1 MEQNT
6 TRRLGIRVGL
16 CYSGAVVRFEDGDV
30 KRGSDPAAGA
40 ERAASHVPASAR
52 RARLAGLIEREGFVS
67 VADSAAHLG
76 VSTMTVRRDLLALES
91 RGLLQRTH
99 GGAIATERRRHEIF
113 DAEEPLFERRKR
125 KNAAAKAVIAVAAA
139 RQIGPGETIAL
150 DVGTSVLALA
160 EALVERADLR
170 IFTNSLPAAI
180 TLARSRSPVYL
191 LGGLLRAPE
200 MSVIGP
206 VATAQ
211 LGEYYFDRL
220 FLGVSGI
227 TETAFF
233 DYSLEDTEVKRAF
246 IARARQVV
254 VLCDSSKFGHRAL
267 AVICGIEKCHML
279 ITDAP
284 PPSHLSESLRA
295 SSVEIVVA
303 AAERA

>member
-1 MEQNT
+1 
-6 TRRLGIRVGL
+6 LAWGL
-16 CYSGAVVRFEDGDV
+16 VSWSLVRFEDDGV
-30 KRGSDPAAGA
+30 KRGSDPAGEA
-40 ERAASHVPASAR
+40 ERAAGHVPASAR
-52 RARLAGLIEREGFVS
+52 RARLAELIQREGFVS
-67 VADSAAHLG
+67 VVDTAAHLG
-76 VSTMTVRRDLLALES
+76 VSTMTIRRDLLALES

-99 GGAIATERRRHEIF
+99 GGAIAAEPRRKEVY
-113 DAEEPLFERRKR
+113 DSKEPVFERRKR
-125 KNAAAKAVIAVAAA
+125 KHAAAKAAIAAAAA

-180 TLARSRSPVYL
+180 TLARGRSPVYM

-211 LGEYYFDRL
+211 AGDYYFDRL
-220 FLGVSGI
+220 FLGVSGV

-246 IARARQVV
+246 IARARQVI

-267 AVICGIEKCHML
+267 ALICGIERCNML
-279 ITDAP
+279 ITDTP
-284 PPSHLSESLRA
+284 PPPPLAEVLRA
-295 SSVEIVVA
+295 SSVQIVLA
-303 AAERA
+303 GERA